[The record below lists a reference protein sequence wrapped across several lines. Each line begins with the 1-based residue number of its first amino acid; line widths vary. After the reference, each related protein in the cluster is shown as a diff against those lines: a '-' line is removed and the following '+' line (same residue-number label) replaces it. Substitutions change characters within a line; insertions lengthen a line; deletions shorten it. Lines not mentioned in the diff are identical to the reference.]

1 MTAGR
6 ARGLLRDIL
15 NRGRAKVDALL
26 DSLERLEDLMRRYE
40 SRRDGSGARRSLAE
54 DIRMASVEA
63 LLPGELERHVQLNRS
78 RWTSYEELQTVVALY
93 VETRVVGS
101 APRVVKPSAARVVGD
116 PLDVDALFKG
126 GGGGAAAVKGQ

>member
-15 NRGRAKVDALL
+15 NLGRAKVDNLL

-40 SRRDGSGARRSLAE
+40 SRRDGSGARLSLAE

-63 LLPGELERHVQLNRS
+63 LLPEEFERHVQLNRS
-78 RWTSYEELQTVVALY
+78 RLTSYEELPRLCC
-93 VETRVVGS
+93 TRRHEWLG
-101 APRVVKPSAARVVGD
+101 RRRE
-116 PLDVDALFKG
+116 L
-126 GGGGAAAVKGQ
+126 